1 MPLPIPL
8 AQRRYDLLFVAFFLV
23 NLTFITYQVDIE
35 QLTIADPLHFTP
47 PLWPLPPIVRAVHWW
62 GRNFDP
68 ALMAREPWWRAT
80 IWIDV
85 LGFGPF
91 YVFAIIAFVKGRNW
105 IKIPAIIWAAML
117 FTNVVVILFEEFLG
131 VHATPRPGI
140 VLAANI
146 PWLTFPPLMIWRMAR
161 REQPFTV
168 EESVQP

>member
-1 MPLPIPL
+1 MQTIPL
-8 AQRRYDLLFVAFFLV
+8 SERRFDLAIIGFFLV
-23 NLTFITYQVDIE
+23 NIGFITYVVDVE
-35 QLTIADPLHFTP
+35 QLVIADPAHFTY
-47 PLWPLPPIVRAVHWW
+47 PLWPPRPLVDMVHWW
-62 GRNFDP
+62 GRTFDP

-146 PWLTFPPLMIWRMAR
+146 PWLTFPPLLIWRMAR